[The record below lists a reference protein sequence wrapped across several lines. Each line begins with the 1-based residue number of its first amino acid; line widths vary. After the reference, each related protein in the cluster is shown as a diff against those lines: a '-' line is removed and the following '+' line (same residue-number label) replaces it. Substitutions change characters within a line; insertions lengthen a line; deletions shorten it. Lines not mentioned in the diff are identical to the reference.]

1 MLTDI
6 QEAIVPKLAT
16 WNNCYCCT
24 VNYLKR
30 SWGSGSICFF
40 ICFHHGIFLQLV
52 SFNHSKEKN
61 KHHYKPRFEI
71 TRTRLYLYLHI
82 ATRQSHQNVKAY
94 NRNMRWGHSNVQ
106 RKKHP
111 RRILG
116 SPLIVYFPNSSHE
129 KPIEI

>member
-52 SFNHSKEKN
+52 YLETGIKISKAFKAFIVFM
-61 KHHYKPRFEI
+61 KRFL
-71 TRTRLYLYLHI
+71 THLKVLQYL
-82 ATRQSHQNVKAY
+82 
-94 NRNMRWGHSNVQ
+94 
-106 RKKHP
+106 
-111 RRILG
+111 
-116 SPLIVYFPNSSHE
+116 
-129 KPIEI
+129 